1 MHTEF
6 LLDEWRG
13 PIFLRK
19 GHVLFL
25 FCLHLIIIQLILK
38 FTCRCVELI
47 ILIQRS
53 TKLPTVFPCPF
64 KDGMPR
70 NAWHLTMLCT
80 MNGCSH
86 MPRHSS
92 KNWGGLHQKL
102 PAVSSNSISE
112 CLKQNPQ
119 LSRSSSTHY
128 TGCTEARNVHLNY
141 CLQEMPTKQNQVKVS
156 PPMVL
161 QNWSWTDWIVLVET
175 VVQLQLL
182 VNW

>member
-1 MHTEF
+1 LPTSWQVTIMHESWEMHTEF
-6 LLDEWRG
+6 WLDEWRG
-13 PIFLRK
+13 PFFFMKRSCPFS
-19 GHVLFL
+19 VLFTS
-25 FCLHLIIIQLILK
+25 IIKLILK
-38 FTCRCVELI
+38 FTWRCMELI
-47 ILIQRS
+47 ILILCS
-53 TKLPTVFPCPF
+53 TKLPTVLPCPF

-70 NAWHLTMLCT
+70 NAWHLTMPCT

-119 LSRSSSTHY
+119 LLCSSNIHC
-128 TGCTEARNVHLNY
+128 TGCIEARNVHLNY

-161 QNWSWTDWIVLVET
+161 PNWS
-175 VVQLQLL
+175 
-182 VNW
+182 